1 MNHLFYKLPIRFGPL
16 MNRQEI
22 PTCGVGE
29 SIAQLLHLL
38 IHTRYGELRSDR
50 SFGCRIWEVEFDR
63 TLTTGDWSDEL
74 SVSLEAAI
82 RQHEPRL
89 KKAQV
94 SISMAVVDHDS
105 FFRQPDEYRRLATVG
120 VSALLTETEEPFQ
133 FYTQLHVGQLAR

>member
-1 MNHLFYKLPIRFGPL
+1 ME
-16 MNRQEI
+16 RQEI

-50 SFGCRIWEVEFDR
+50 SFGCRIWEIEFDR
-63 TLTTGDWSDEL
+63 TLTNGDWSDQL
-74 SVSLEAAI
+74 SLSLEAAI
-82 RQHEPRL
+82 REHEPRL
-89 KKAQV
+89 KNAKFT
-94 SISMAVVDHDS
+94 ISMAVVDHNS

-120 VSALLTETEEPFQ
+120 VSALLAETEEPFQ